1 MTEPPERAAPRCGG
15 YAVALICGEIDQW
28 RHNTLFVNE
37 LAPAFL
43 EQGVNLRV
51 LDYRAQARAVNDALK
66 DADCRFFVCFNGF
79 GSELQVSDGR
89 PGRFRSAYEYA
100 RKPLFDLMHDC
111 PAHESM
117 EHQVDSRF
125 RRRILLLTDYGY
137 VGVAKSLGMRH
148 ARFVPSIAFPATLPG
163 PARPL
168 RERSIEILL
177 PMGFQD
183 PEVSRRRHTGL
194 SFRGRVW
201 REVFEAVIESCMANL
216 QLDPLNEVMVACREA
231 GLAFDT
237 REPDSRFLLTTALD
251 YVKFARR
258 VRLVR
263 AVEHLPV
270 SIMSRAP
277 IEAPTPV
284 SRLRYIDTRSA
295 SEMMTTMADAR
306 CVICPLPHMTG
317 YHERAMGAFTAG
329 SVVVAAPNHILE
341 TEFRPGR
348 DLLIYKTEAQLVA
361 LLERML
367 DDPSGVAEL
376 AESGRRVALT
386 RFGPERLA
394 ATVMALLAQEVADP
408 QYDG

>member
-1 MTEPPERAAPRCGG
+1 MTPRGG
-15 YAVALICGEIDQW
+15 DYAVALICGEIDQW

-37 LAPAFL
+37 LIPAFAA
-43 EQGVNLRV
+43 QGVTLRM

-66 DADCRFFVCFNGF
+66 DEACRFFVCFNGF
-79 GSELQVSDGR
+79 GSELQVSDVQ

-125 RRRILLLTDYGY
+125 RRRFLLMTDYGY
-137 VGVAKSLGMRH
+137 VSVAKSLGMRH

-163 PARPL
+163 PVRPL
-168 RERSIEILL
+168 RDRSIEILL

-183 PEVSRRRHTGL
+183 PDISRRRHAGI
-194 SFRGRVW
+194 SFRGRVY
-201 REVFEAVIESCMANL
+201 REIFEAVVALCTPNL
-216 QLDPLNEVMVACREA
+216 QLDPLNEVIAACREA
-231 GLAFDT
+231 GVAFDG
-237 REPDSRFLLTTALD
+237 RDADSRFLLTTVLD
-251 YVKFARR
+251 FVKFARR
-258 VRLVR
+258 VQLVR
-263 AVEHLPV
+263 SVEHLPV

-295 SEMMTTMADAR
+295 SEMMSVMGDAR

-329 SVVVAAPNHILE
+329 AVVVAAPNHILE
-341 TEFRPGR
+341 TEFSPGR
-348 DLLIYKTEAQLVA
+348 DLLIYKTEAQLVSM
-361 LLERML
+361 LERML
-367 DDPSGVAEL
+367 DDPSGLAEI
-376 AESGRRVALT
+376 AESGRARAL
-386 RFGPERLA
+386 RQFAPERLA
-394 ATVMALLAQEVADP
+394 ATIVSMLEQELADP

>member
-1 MTEPPERAAPRCGG
+1 
-15 YAVALICGEIDQW
+15 
-28 RHNTLFVNE
+28 
-37 LAPAFL
+37 
-43 EQGVNLRV
+43 
-51 LDYRAQARAVNDALK
+51 
-66 DADCRFFVCFNGF
+66 
-79 GSELQVSDGR
+79 VSDGQ

-117 EHQVDSRF
+117 EHQVESRF

-168 RERSIEILL
+168 RDRSIEILL

-183 PEVSRRRHTGL
+183 PEVSRRRHAGM
-194 SFRGRVW
+194 SFRGRVY
-201 REVFEAVIESCMANL
+201 REIFEAVVELCTPNL
-216 QLDPLNEVMVACREA
+216 SLDPLNEVFVACREA
-231 GLAFDT
+231 GVAFDT
-237 REPDSRFLLTTALD
+237 RDADSRFLLTTVLD

-258 VRLVR
+258 VQLVR
-263 AVEHLPV
+263 SIEHLPV

-284 SRLRYIDTRSA
+284 SRVRYVNTRSA
-295 SEMMTTMADAR
+295 SEMMTVMADSR

-329 SVVVAAPNHILE
+329 AVVVAAPNHILE

-348 DLLIYKTEAQLVA
+348 DLLIYKTEAQLVE

-367 DDPSGVAEL
+367 DDPASLVEL
-376 AESGRRVALT
+376 AESGRQRVLT
-386 RFGPERLA
+386 QFAPERLA
-394 ATVMALLAQEVADP
+394 ATIVSLLEQELAGARW
-408 QYDG
+408 DG